1 MDVLVHNVHETTAID
16 DYNCLVRKLNRIF
29 SDKVKTSVGLE
40 IDIFDVHV
48 VFRYCPLNYLD
59 GYYPDYYCTDSA
71 EVSDFFF
78 ERSHRCTPCSIELAD
93 IYTIYSMIIRRARE
107 LQYSCDD
114 ASIELRLKLLDIAR
128 KHNFDLLFWKC
139 EQCIGDK
146 YRAIFTNNKQEKYK
160 LLFDISCYTYWNEEN
175 FEDLEKH
182 IVRYLGNKE
191 ENEMTINELYDFY
204 NLNIDLVNATSTITA
219 VSSSL
224 TNCFPSDSPIAKDA
238 ASIDANTLYPEH
250 RVIAR
255 SKAAFYGVPEIKKV
269 IFNDPATIIL
279 WEDGTK
285 TVVKAQDKD
294 QFDKEKGLAMA
305 IVKKALGNEG
315 RYYEIFKKWLKED
328 GENK

>member
-1 MDVLVHNVHETTAID
+1 MDILVHRVHKTTAIAE
-16 DYNCLVRKLNRIF
+16 YNCLVRKLNRIF
-29 SDKVKTSVGLE
+29 SDKVKISVGLE

-78 ERSHRCTPCSIELAD
+78 ERSHRRIPCSIELAD

-107 LQYSCDD
+107 LQYSGDD

-128 KHNFDLLFWKC
+128 KHNFDLLFCKC
-139 EQCIGDK
+139 EQCIGNK
-146 YRAIFTNNKQEKYK
+146 YMAIFTNNKQEKYK
-160 LLFDISCYTYWNEEN
+160 VSFDISYYTYLYEGY
-175 FEDLEKH
+175 FEDLEKR

-191 ENEMTINELYDFY
+191 ENKMTYNELYDFC
-204 NLNIDLVNATSTITA
+204 NLNTGLVNATNAITA
-219 VSSSL
+219 ASSSL

-238 ASIDANTLYPEH
+238 VNIDVSTLYPEH
-250 RVIAR
+250 RVIER

-285 TVVKAQDKD
+285 TVVKAHDKD

-305 IVKKALGNEG
+305 IVKKRSVTKADIMKYSRNG
-315 RYYEIFKKWLKED
+315 
-328 GENK
+328 